1 MTDARIDSITDVW
14 LGALVTGG
22 LALFFAA
29 FCVVWVVLAVRFRT
43 G

>member
-22 LALFFAA
+22 LAHFFAA

-43 G
+43 A